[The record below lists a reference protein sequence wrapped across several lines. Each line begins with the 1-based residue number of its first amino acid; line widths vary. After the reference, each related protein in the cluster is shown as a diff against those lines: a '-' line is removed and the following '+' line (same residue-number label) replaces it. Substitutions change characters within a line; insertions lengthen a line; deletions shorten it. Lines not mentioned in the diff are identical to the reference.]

1 MVVDGGGSG
10 CRLAAY
16 DAHGT
21 LCATAANGPASLSL
35 GEEQA
40 WLHISRGLQTLADQ
54 LGEPTDW
61 LPASLCMGLSGAL
74 QEARRECFLALL
86 PTSIDCT
93 LVTDGHAQLLGA
105 SGGQP
110 GACLAVGTGSVL
122 HWRDE
127 SGEFGMAGGWGYPVG
142 DEGSGAW
149 LGMQLI
155 NAWLW
160 HCDSAERNKPVASVF
175 TALEERIGSGV
186 SMVQAWSTSNRS
198 TEMASLAP
206 MIVAAAEQ
214 GDTVAMTILDA
225 GVAQCRR
232 LLSIAPKSLPVYL
245 VGGLAAIYR
254 SRLDETLRER
264 LREPQGDALSGLYSL
279 FDSAGSGSS
288 CSGLLRPAYSGPGS
302 SLRSGR

>member
-1 MVVDGGGSG
+1 MSVAVVVDGGGSG

-61 LPASLCMGLSGAL
+61 LPPALCMGLSGAL
-74 QEARRECFLALL
+74 QESRRERFLALL

-105 SGGQP
+105 SGGQR

-127 SGEFGMAGGWGYPVG
+127 AGEFGMAGGWGYPVG
-142 DEGSGAW
+142 DEASGAW

-155 NAWLW
+155 NAYLW
-160 HCDSAERNKPVASVF
+160 HCDSAEHTDKPADSVAPVF
-175 TALEERIGSGV
+175 VALQERIGSSV
-186 SMVQAWSTSNRS
+186 SRVQAWSTSTRS

-214 GDTVAMTILDA
+214 GDTVAMTILDT
-225 GVAQCRR
+225 GVAHCKR
-232 LLSIAPKSLPVYL
+232 LLSIAPEGLPVYL
-245 VGGLAAIYR
+245 VGGLADVYR
-254 SRLDETLRER
+254 SRLGEPLRDR

-279 FDSAGSGSS
+279 VGSS
-288 CSGLLRPAYSGPGS
+288 NPGS
-302 SLRSGR
+302 SRPGSLLTE

>member
-1 MVVDGGGSG
+1 MVDGGGSG

-54 LGEPTDW
+54 LGKSSDW
-61 LPASLCMGLSGAL
+61 LPPALCMGLSGAL
-74 QEARRECFLALL
+74 QVSRRERFLALL
-86 PTSIDCT
+86 PTSISCT

-142 DEGSGAW
+142 DEASGAW

-160 HCDSAERNKPVASVF
+160 HCDSAVRDQPVAAVF

-186 SMVQAWSTSNRS
+186 SMVQAWSTSTRS

-206 MIVAAAEQ
+206 MIVAAADQ
-214 GDTVAMTILDA
+214 GDTVALAILEA

-232 LLSIAPKSLPVYL
+232 LLSIAPESLPVYL
-245 VGGLAAIYR
+245 VGGLAGVYR
-254 SRLDETLRER
+254 PRLEEALRER

-279 FDSAGSGSS
+279 YDSS
-288 CSGLLRPAYSGPGS
+288 CSGS
-302 SLRSGR
+302 SLRSDR